1 MLCVSQFTKKLYKIM
16 LNKKMIE
23 KFKKCENVI
32 NEFDYFN
39 FYTFDE
45 FCCDI
50 CSFDDLSQY
59 DDDDDDLLN
68 DVIENMKQFE
78 NYNCNNDNSIVLLQ
92 NVDDDEY
99 IIINF
104 EHDIIVHS
112 QNYDIEY
119 VENVDYKNALYD
131 ILKTLFCCEYVQH

>member
-1 MLCVSQFTKKLYKIM
+1 MINKL
-16 LNKKMIE
+16 MIE
-23 KFKKCENVI
+23 KFKQCENII
-32 NEFDYFN
+32 NEYDYFN

-45 FCCDI
+45 FCIDI
-50 CSFDDLSQY
+50 CSFNDLSQF
-59 DDDDDDLLN
+59 DDDDELKN
-68 DVIENMKQFE
+68 DVIENMQQFE

-99 IIINF
+99 IVINF
-104 EHDIIVHS
+104 ENDIIVHS

-119 VENVDYKNALYD
+119 VENVNNNNALYD

>member
-1 MLCVSQFTKKLYKIM
+1 MLCVSQFTKKLHKIM

-23 KFKKCENVI
+23 KFKQCENII
-32 NEFDYFN
+32 NEYDYFN

-45 FCCDI
+45 FCNDI
-50 CSFDDLSQY
+50 CSFNDLSQF
-59 DDDDDDLLN
+59 DDDDELKN
-68 DVIENMKQFE
+68 DVIENMKIFK
-78 NYNCNNDNSIVLLQ
+78 NYYSCNNDNSIVLLQ

-104 EHDIIVHS
+104 ECNIIVHS

-119 VENVDYKNALYD
+119 VENVDYHNALYD
-131 ILKTLFCCEYVQH
+131 ILKTLFCFTHSQH

>member
-23 KFKKCENVI
+23 KFKQCENVI
-32 NEFDYFN
+32 NEYDYFN

-45 FCCDI
+45 FCNNVC
-50 CSFDDLSQY
+50 
-59 DDDDDDLLN
+59 LN
-68 DVIENMKQFE
+68 DENKINIFK
-78 NYNCNNDNSIVLLQ
+78 NYYSCDNDNSIVLLQ

-99 IIINF
+99 IVVNF
-104 EHDIIVHS
+104 EHDIIVHT

-119 VENVDYKNALYD
+119 VENVDYHNALYD
-131 ILKTLFCCEYVQH
+131 ILKTLFYCEYVQH

>member
-23 KFKKCENVI
+23 KFKQCENVI
-32 NEFDYFN
+32 NE
-39 FYTFDE
+39 
-45 FCCDI
+45 
-50 CSFDDLSQY
+50 LSQF
-59 DDDDDDLLN
+59 DDDDDLKN
-68 DVIENMKQFE
+68 DVVENMKIFK
-78 NYNCNNDNSIVLLQ
+78 NYYSCNNDNSIVLLQ

-99 IIINF
+99 IVVNF
-104 EHDIIVHS
+104 EHDIIVHT

-119 VENVDYKNALYD
+119 VENVDYHNALYD

>member
-1 MLCVSQFTKKLYKIM
+1 MINKL
-16 LNKKMIE
+16 MIE
-23 KFKKCENVI
+23 KFKKCENII

-45 FCCDI
+45 FCIDI
-50 CSFDDLSQY
+50 CSFNDLSQF
-59 DDDDDDLLN
+59 DDDDDLKN
-68 DVIENMKQFE
+68 DVIENMQQFE
-78 NYNCNNDNSIVLLQ
+78 NYNCNNNNSIVLLQ

-99 IIINF
+99 IVINF
-104 EHDIIVHS
+104 EHDMIVHS

-119 VENVDYKNALYD
+119 VENVNNNNALYD

>member
-1 MLCVSQFTKKLYKIM
+1 MLCVSQFTKKLHKIM

-23 KFKKCENVI
+23 KFKQCENVI
-32 NEFDYFN
+32 NEFDYFS

-45 FCCDI
+45 FCNNI
-50 CSFDDLSQY
+50 CSFNDLSQF
-59 DDDDDDLLN
+59 DDDVELQN

-78 NYNCNNDNSIVLLQ
+78 KYNCNNDNSIVLLQ

-99 IIINF
+99 LIINF
-104 EHDIIVHS
+104 ENDLMIKS

-119 VENVDYKNALYD
+119 VNNARDDDLLYD

>member
-1 MLCVSQFTKKLYKIM
+1 MLCVSQFTKKLHKIM
-16 LNKKMIE
+16 INKLMIE
-23 KFKKCENVI
+23 KFKQCENII
-32 NEFDYFN
+32 NEYDYFN

-50 CSFDDLSQY
+50 CSFNDLSQY
-59 DDDDDDLLN
+59 DDDDDLLN
-68 DVIENMKQFE
+68 DVIENMQQFE

-104 EHDIIVHS
+104 ENDIIVHS

-119 VENVDYKNALYD
+119 VENVDYHNALYD

>member
-1 MLCVSQFTKKLYKIM
+1 MCVEHHTIIKMKNNM

-23 KFKKCENVI
+23 KFKKCENII
-32 NEFDYFN
+32 NEYDYFN
-39 FYTFDE
+39 FYMFDE
-45 FCCDI
+45 FCYDI
-50 CSFDDLSQY
+50 CSFDNLSQF
-59 DDDDDDLLN
+59 DDDELLN

-92 NVDDDEY
+92 DVDDDEY

-104 EHDIIVHS
+104 ENDIIVHS

-119 VENVDYKNALYD
+119 IENVDNNNALYN

>member
-1 MLCVSQFTKKLYKIM
+1 MLCVSQFTKKLHKKMI
-16 LNKKMIE
+16 NKLMIE

-45 FCCDI
+45 FCNNVCG
-50 CSFDDLSQY
+50 FNDLSQF
-59 DDDDDDLLN
+59 DDDDDLLN

-78 NYNCNNDNSIVLLQ
+78 KYNCNNDNSIVLLQ

-104 EHDIIVHS
+104 
-112 QNYDIEY
+112 
-119 VENVDYKNALYD
+119 
-131 ILKTLFCCEYVQH
+131 

>member
-16 LNKKMIE
+16 INKLMIE
-23 KFKKCENVI
+23 KFKQCENII
-32 NEFDYFN
+32 NEYDYFN

-45 FCCDI
+45 FCNDI
-50 CSFDDLSQY
+50 CSFDDLSQF
-59 DDDDDDLLN
+59 DDDDDLLN
-68 DVIENMKQFE
+68 DVIENMQQFE
-78 NYNCNNDNSIVLLQ
+78 KYNCNNNNSIVLLQ

-104 EHDIIVHS
+104 ENDIIVHS

-119 VENVDYKNALYD
+119 VENVDNNNALYD

>member
-1 MLCVSQFTKKLYKIM
+1 MINKL
-16 LNKKMIE
+16 MIE
-23 KFKKCENVI
+23 KFKQCENII

-50 CSFDDLSQY
+50 CSFDDLLQF
-59 DDDDDDLLN
+59 DDDDELLN

-78 NYNCNNDNSIVLLQ
+78 KYNCNNNNSIVLLQ

-99 IIINF
+99 VIINF
-104 EHDIIVHS
+104 ENDIIIHS

-119 VENVDYKNALYD
+119 VENVNNNNALYD

>member
-1 MLCVSQFTKKLYKIM
+1 MINKL
-16 LNKKMIE
+16 MIE

-45 FCCDI
+45 FCIDI
-50 CSFDDLSQY
+50 CSFNDLSQF
-59 DDDDDDLLN
+59 DDDDELKN
-68 DVIENMKQFE
+68 NIIENMKQFE
-78 NYNCNNDNSIVLLQ
+78 KYNCNNNNSIVLLQ

-104 EHDIIVHS
+104 ENDIIIHS

-119 VENVDYKNALYD
+119 VENVNRNNALYD

>member
-1 MLCVSQFTKKLYKIM
+1 MLCVSQFTKKLHKIM

-23 KFKKCENVI
+23 KFKQCENII
-32 NEFDYFN
+32 NEYDYFN

-45 FCCDI
+45 FCNNVC
-50 CSFDDLSQY
+50 
-59 DDDDDDLLN
+59 LN
-68 DVIENMKQFE
+68 DENKINIFK
-78 NYNCNNDNSIVLLQ
+78 NYYSCNNDNTIILLQ

-99 IIINF
+99 IVINF
-104 EHDIIVHS
+104 ENDIIVHS

-119 VENVDYKNALYD
+119 VENVDYHNALYD

>member
-1 MLCVSQFTKKLYKIM
+1 MLCVSQFTKKLHKIM

-23 KFKKCENVI
+23 KFKQCENII
-32 NEFDYFN
+32 NEYDYFS
-39 FYTFDE
+39 FYTFNE
-45 FCCDI
+45 FYCDI
-50 CSFDDLSQY
+50 CSFDDLSQF
-59 DDDDDDLLN
+59 DDDDELLN
-68 DVIENMKQFE
+68 DVIENMQQFE

-104 EHDIIVHS
+104 ENDVIVHS

-119 VENVDYKNALYD
+119 VENVDYHNTLYD

>member
-1 MLCVSQFTKKLYKIM
+1 MLCVSQFTKKLHKKMI
-16 LNKKMIE
+16 NKLMIE

-59 DDDDDDLLN
+59 DDDDELKN

-78 NYNCNNDNSIVLLQ
+78 KYNCNNDNSIVLLQ

-99 IIINF
+99 IVINF
-104 EHDIIVHS
+104 ENDIIVHS

-119 VENVDYKNALYD
+119 VENVNNNNALYD

>member
-1 MLCVSQFTKKLYKIM
+1 MLCVSQFTKKLHKIM

-23 KFKKCENVI
+23 KFKQCENVI
-32 NEFDYFN
+32 NEFDYFS

-45 FCCDI
+45 FCNNVC
-50 CSFDDLSQY
+50 
-59 DDDDDDLLN
+59 LN
-68 DVIENMKQFE
+68 DENKINIFK
-78 NYNCNNDNSIVLLQ
+78 NYYSCNNDNTIILLR

-104 EHDIIVHS
+104 ENDIIVHS

-119 VENVDYKNALYD
+119 VENVDYHNALYD

>member
-1 MLCVSQFTKKLYKIM
+1 MLCVSQFTKKLHKIM
-16 LNKKMIE
+16 INKLMIE

-45 FCCDI
+45 FFKNNI
-50 CSFDDLSQY
+50 SYFNDDELK
-59 DDDDDDLLN
+59 N
-68 DVIENMKQFE
+68 NVIENMQIFK
-78 NYNCNNDNSIVLLQ
+78 NYYSCNNDNSIVLLK

-104 EHDIIVHS
+104 ENDIIVHS

-119 VENVDYKNALYD
+119 VENVDYHNALYD

>member
-1 MLCVSQFTKKLYKIM
+1 MINKL
-16 LNKKMIE
+16 MIE
-23 KFKKCENVI
+23 KFKQCENII
-32 NEFDYFN
+32 NEYDYFN

-45 FCCDI
+45 FCRDI
-50 CSFDDLSQY
+50 CSFDDLSQF
-59 DDDDDDLLN
+59 DDDDDLLN

-104 EHDIIVHS
+104 ENDIIIHS

-119 VENVDYKNALYD
+119 VENVNRNNALYD

>member
-16 LNKKMIE
+16 INKKMIE
-23 KFKKCENVI
+23 KFKQCENII
-32 NEFDYFN
+32 NEYDYFN

-45 FCCDI
+45 FCNNI
-50 CSFDDLSQY
+50 CSFNDLSQF
-59 DDDDDDLLN
+59 DDDDDLLN

-104 EHDIIVHS
+104 ENDIIIHS

-119 VENVDYKNALYD
+119 VENVNRNNALYD

>member
-1 MLCVSQFTKKLYKIM
+1 MINKL
-16 LNKKMIE
+16 MIE

-32 NEFDYFN
+32 NEYDYFN

-45 FCCDI
+45 FCYDI
-50 CSFDDLSQY
+50 CSFDDLSQF
-59 DDDDDDLLN
+59 DDDDELKN
-68 DVIENMKQFE
+68 DIIENMQQFE
-78 NYNCNNDNSIVLLQ
+78 KYNCNNNNSIVLLQ

-99 IIINF
+99 IVINF
-104 EHDIIVHS
+104 ERNIIIHT

-119 VENVDYKNALYD
+119 VENVNNNNALYD